1 MSRRGTP
8 TSRRGGPQTGP
19 AWLACALTGALLA
32 ACGPGLCGDREA
44 ETARAPAA
52 EPAGAGA
59 RTAPPAMPPEAVP
72 PPPPAEPPAAPR
84 AGGSPPADEAQGSRA
99 DRIRT
104 LEDAVARGDPDSAP
118 LAEEALEDALRI
130 GDDALAET
138 AIEVLEE
145 VGGREAV
152 DALGRVLEAD
162 ASADLKLRALD
173 GLELLDEPGAAD
185 SIAVGLRDAD
195 KRVRERAAEA
205 LGLLDDPA
213 AVRPLWDA
221 LDREEDEWVRETI
234 LDSLEL
240 LGEDVE
246 RYYEEG

>member
-1 MSRRGTP
+1 MGRGRKRILFT
-8 TSRRGGPQTGP
+8 
-19 AWLACALTGALLA
+19 WLACVLLGATIA
-32 ACGPGLCGDREA
+32 ACGPSLCGGQERAEEPRAQEA
-44 ETARAPAA
+44 GASQTRAPTPAPAPRRETIPPPAA
-52 EPAGAGA
+52 RP
-59 RTAPPAMPPEAVP
+59 TAPPQAPS
-72 PPPPAEPPAAPR
+72 PPPA
-84 AGGSPPADEAQGSRA
+84 AGSGGERGSA

-104 LEDAVARGDPDSAP
+104 LEEAAARGGPEVAGM
-118 LAEEALEDALRI
+118 ARGALEDALRTR
-130 GDDALAET
+130 DEALAEA
-138 AIEVLEE
+138 AIEALEE
-145 VGGREAV
+145 IGGREAL
-152 DALGRVLEAD
+152 DALGQVLEAD
-162 ASADLKLRALD
+162 ASTDLKLRALD
-173 GLELLDEPGAAD
+173 GLELLDEPGASD
-185 SIAVGLRDAD
+185 RIALGLRDGD